1 MLIRNKSFYMFA
13 DAIAV
18 VVSFIL
24 ALLGRFA
31 SLDAGDFQLGNWYG
45 CILMLFIYIVVILFY
60 QPDQPI
66 MKRNR
71 WNELR
76 VVITDNFYMVMVLT
90 LILFA
95 FKLGDNSSRK
105 FYILFFLFNILTMYL
120 GRITIKTALF
130 RYYGKQENR
139 KRLLICASDTNVL
152 KVMNQVVNAR
162 LYDYDVSA
170 IAVMHI
176 HGKIELNQVGRNEN
190 GSYLWSDSDGLTE
203 YLKKQVVDEALLSLP
218 TMRREKLN
226 DLIRRLEALGIVV
239 HVTVNT
245 FGMAEKEKAI
255 ENFGSYRVLTYSPR
269 IFEPAELFLKRL
281 MDIAGGLVGIIFTCI
296 LSIFVVPAIYLESPG
311 PVIFKQTRIGRT

>member
-90 LILFA
+90 L
-95 FKLGDNSSRK
+95 
-105 FYILFFLFNILTMYL
+105 
-120 GRITIKTALF
+120 
-130 RYYGKQENR
+130 
-139 KRLLICASDTNVL
+139 
-152 KVMNQVVNAR
+152 
-162 LYDYDVSA
+162 
-170 IAVMHI
+170 
-176 HGKIELNQVGRNEN
+176 
-190 GSYLWSDSDGLTE
+190 
-203 YLKKQVVDEALLSLP
+203 
-218 TMRREKLN
+218 
-226 DLIRRLEALGIVV
+226 
-239 HVTVNT
+239 
-245 FGMAEKEKAI
+245 
-255 ENFGSYRVLTYSPR
+255 
-269 IFEPAELFLKRL
+269 
-281 MDIAGGLVGIIFTCI
+281 
-296 LSIFVVPAIYLESPG
+296 
-311 PVIFKQTRIGRT
+311 

>member
-1 MLIRNKSFYMFA
+1 MFA

-105 FYILFFLFNILTMYL
+105 FYILFFF
-120 GRITIKTALF
+120 
-130 RYYGKQENR
+130 
-139 KRLLICASDTNVL
+139 
-152 KVMNQVVNAR
+152 
-162 LYDYDVSA
+162 
-170 IAVMHI
+170 
-176 HGKIELNQVGRNEN
+176 
-190 GSYLWSDSDGLTE
+190 
-203 YLKKQVVDEALLSLP
+203 
-218 TMRREKLN
+218 
-226 DLIRRLEALGIVV
+226 
-239 HVTVNT
+239 
-245 FGMAEKEKAI
+245 
-255 ENFGSYRVLTYSPR
+255 
-269 IFEPAELFLKRL
+269 
-281 MDIAGGLVGIIFTCI
+281 
-296 LSIFVVPAIYLESPG
+296 SIY
-311 PVIFKQTRIGRT
+311 